1 MLVKVRD
8 SFKGF
13 FGLPDK
19 ETGGIRAKRAGDP
32 PFELDDCLASA
43 HIEGGVLIQAGAAQ
57 EATQEATQEAPDW
70 GQLKA
75 RAKELGINPVGKSK
89 AALEQLIE
97 EAGKGDGGGETLT
110 LEAPDPVMEG

>member
-43 HIEGGVLIQAGAAQ
+43 HIEGGVLAPAGAA
-57 EATQEATQEAPDW
+57 QEATQEAPDW

>member
-43 HIEGGVLIQAGAAQ
+43 HIEGGVLAPAGAAQ
-57 EATQEATQEAPDW
+57 ESAQEAPDW

-97 EAGKGDGGGETLT
+97 EAGKGGGGETLT